1 MSWRIE
7 DKRILV
13 TGGTTGIGRATAL
26 ALAARGACVTITS
39 RDPERGAAAARELT
53 RASGRTVD
61 SLALDLADL
70 HHVEEA
76 ARAFAD
82 RTGGLD
88 VLINNAGAFFAP
100 RRDSA
105 QGIEA
110 TMAVNHL
117 GPFCLT
123 GLLLPLLK
131 SAGSGRIIVV
141 ASEAH
146 RSALGPPHL
155 QPTAVSDPD
164 NPFRA
169 YAASKLA
176 NILFARALSQRLD
189 RCGITVNS
197 LHPGVVRTH
206 LGGGGDAS
214 GPWRLGLRLFLAA
227 GIGPRRGARAS
238 VELACDPAL
247 SATSGAYF
255 VGGLLGTRRKEP
267 SFAACDEAQAERLW
281 HDSMAIATRTLG
293 EATPI
298 DDSFRRG
305 PEQDAR

>member
-7 DKRILV
+7 GKRILV
-13 TGGTTGIGRATAL
+13 TGGTAGIGRATAL
-26 ALAARGACVTITS
+26 ALAELGACVTITS
-39 RDPERGAAAARELT
+39 RDLERGAAAAHELT
-53 RASGRTVD
+53 RLSGGTID

-70 HHVEEA
+70 RQIEDA
-76 ARAFAD
+76 ARTISD
-82 RTGGLD
+82 RAGGLD

-146 RSALGPPHL
+146 RSALAAPHL
-155 QPTAVSDPD
+155 QPAAVSGPY

-176 NILFARALSQRLD
+176 NILFARALSRRLG
-189 RCGITVNS
+189 RGGITVNS
-197 LHPGVVRTH
+197 LHPGVVRTR
-206 LGGGGDAS
+206 LGGSGDAS

-247 SATSGAYF
+247 CETSGAYF

-267 SFAACDEAQAERLW
+267 SEAACDDTQAARLW
-281 HDSMAIATRTLG
+281 HDSMAIVARTLG
-293 EATPI
+293 EATLI
-298 DDSFRRG
+298 DDSFRRD
-305 PEQDAR
+305 PA

>member
-39 RDPERGAAAARELT
+39 RDLERGAAAARELT

-61 SLALDLADL
+61 NLALDLADL

-197 LHPGVVRTH
+197 GAVAPWLAPFSCRRHRPAPRRPGF
-206 LGGGGDAS
+206 GGV
-214 GPWRLGLRLFLAA
+214 GLRSSL
-227 GIGPRRGARAS
+227 
-238 VELACDPAL
+238 
-247 SATSGAYF
+247 
-255 VGGLLGTRRKEP
+255 
-267 SFAACDEAQAERLW
+267 ERHKRCL
-281 HDSMAIATRTLG
+281 
-293 EATPI
+293 
-298 DDSFRRG
+298 FRRRPSG
-305 PEQDAR
+305 HAPQGAILRRLR